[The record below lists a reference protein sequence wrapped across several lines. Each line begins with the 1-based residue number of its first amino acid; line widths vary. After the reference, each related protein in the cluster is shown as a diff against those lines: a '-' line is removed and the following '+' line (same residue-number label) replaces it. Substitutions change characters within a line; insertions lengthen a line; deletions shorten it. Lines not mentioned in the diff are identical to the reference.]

1 MFQILKNYITQ
12 VWIFSKTYIQ
22 MWNKVCAEKCNYHWS
37 KGIGCSRSKYIK
49 ITIHVQIVNRFTGSY
64 KLSIVA
70 KNRLIHPIREFSSY
84 LILCTVHRHR
94 PQESR
99 WWMGWWHSGT
109 QASQVHCIGWHIVYS
124 FFFLKPR
131 SIYPDCLG
139 RLAQLSLLILL
150 HYRSHCW
157 SPLSV
162 K

>member
-1 MFQILKNYITQ
+1 MLDRGKSIPIMMKIQNEHDLSSKSWVISKFSEKYMFQILKNYITQ

-37 KGIGCSRSKYIK
+37 KGIGCSRSKNIK
-49 ITIHVQIVNRFTGSY
+49 ITKHVQIVNRFTGSY
-64 KLSIVA
+64 KLSIVV

-109 QASQVHCIGWHIVYS
+109 QAS
-124 FFFLKPR
+124 
-131 SIYPDCLG
+131 
-139 RLAQLSLLILL
+139 
-150 HYRSHCW
+150 
-157 SPLSV
+157 
-162 K
+162 

>member
-1 MFQILKNYITQ
+1 
-12 VWIFSKTYIQ
+12 
-22 MWNKVCAEKCNYHWS
+22 MWSEKGNWHCS
-37 KGIGCSRSKYIK
+37 KGIGCSRSKNIK
-49 ITIHVQIVNRFTGSY
+49 ITKHIEIVNCFTGSY
-64 KLSIVA
+64 KLSIVV

-94 PQESR
+94 PQESH

-109 QASQVHCIGWHIVYS
+109 QASQVRCIGWHIVYN
-124 FFFLKPR
+124 FFSLKPR

-139 RLAQLSLLILL
+139 RLAQLFLLILL